1 MSKEF
6 IAEFQELMKTR
17 LHHEPNVFLKL
28 GMDLMEA
35 HNLVKVATDVPPQF
49 FLTHKDNRNGL
60 MINPLMVHE
69 KGADI
74 LSIGADRRQLS
85 TAIAVEMAPFGPSRA
100 NISPF
105 LISKLTEFSALNPSW

>member
-17 LHHEPNVFLKL
+17 LHHEPNVFFKL

-35 HNLVKVATDVPPQF
+35 HNLVQVATDVPPQF

-74 LSIGADRRQLS
+74 LSIGADRKQLS
-85 TAIAVEMAPFGPSRA
+85 TAVCTELAPSGPTRVSNLEA
-100 NISPF
+100 NAA
-105 LISKLTEFSALNPSW
+105 LISSCIPSPW